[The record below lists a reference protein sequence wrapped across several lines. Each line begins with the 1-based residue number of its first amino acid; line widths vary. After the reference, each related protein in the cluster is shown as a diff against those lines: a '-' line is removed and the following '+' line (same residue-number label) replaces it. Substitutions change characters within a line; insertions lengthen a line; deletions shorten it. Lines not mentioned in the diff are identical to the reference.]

1 MRFDSLNRTNPWRF
15 GAMFV
20 FAVTLVVC
28 FGLTLTAVG
37 QTGATPGLENATL
50 AASVPPAP
58 MSNTPASSAMIFVP
72 ESSVYRAEDAGK
84 WMHTNYVLRSTTGGM
99 PKPMAAPDFSSS
111 ITLAETPAS
120 MGCVYKVGPIY
131 AGCDPST
138 GGTNHP
144 TGGWGVIVIVDAF
157 DNPTAASDL
166 ATFDATFGIPAPPS
180 FTKVY
185 ANGNGAC
192 TTPPP
197 NAGWALEE
205 ALDVEWAHAMAPNA
219 RIVLVEACSNSGTN
233 LYYAETVAGKWA
245 YYYGGGQITNSWGG
259 GEYSGEVAD
268 DVNFYASYWSKVAY
282 FASAGDSGCGAQY
295 PSSSPWVVS
304 AGGTRINRNADH
316 SFANEACWSGSGGGI
331 SAVEQWDPTSTAFR
345 GKGMGPWSAYQYPMF
360 GGYLTGA
367 YRHTPDLSF
376 NADPASGVYVYS
388 GYNGGWFIVG
398 GTSVSS
404 PALAGIVNLAGRRL
418 GQAPAVGGYYTNEEN
433 NLLYDQLYAVGMYA
447 ANFYDVTTGTN
458 GCSVG
463 TKWDYCTGVGSPRGL
478 GGK

>member
-1 MRFDSLNRTNPWRF
+1 MRTDNLTKTNLWRS
-15 GAMFV
+15 GGVFV
-20 FAVTLVVC
+20 FAVALIVCLAFTLPAAAQSDTTPD
-28 FGLTLTAVG
+28 FGEA
-37 QTGATPGLENATL
+37 AP
-50 AASVPPAP
+50 AASVPATP
-58 MSNTPASSAMIFVP
+58 MSNTPVSSATVFVP
-72 ESSVYRAEDAGK
+72 ESSVYRAENAGRFA
-84 WMHTNYVLRSTTGGM
+84 HTHYVLRTATGKM
-99 PKPMAAPDFSSS
+99 PKPMAAPDFSSL

-120 MGCVYKVGPIY
+120 MGCVYKVGPTY
-131 AGCDPST
+131 PGCDPST
-138 GGTNHP
+138 GGTRHP
-144 TGGWGVIVIVDAF
+144 TGGWGAIVIVDAF

-197 NAGWALEE
+197 NAGWALESS
-205 ALDVEWAHAMAPNA
+205 LDIEWAHAMAPNA
-219 RIVLVEACSNSGTN
+219 RIVLVEACSNSLVN
-233 LYYAETVAGKWA
+233 MYYAETVAGKWA
-245 YYYGGGQITNSWGG
+245 AFYGGGQITNSWGT
-259 GEYSGEVAD
+259 GEYVGERTD
-268 DVNFYASYWSKVAY
+268 DVNFYSAYWKNIVY
-282 FASAGDSGCGAQY
+282 FASAGDSGCGAGY
-295 PSSSPWVVS
+295 PSSSPWIVS

-331 SAVEQWDPTSTAFR
+331 STVEQWGPTTSFR
-345 GKGMGPWSAYQYPMF
+345 GNGMGPWSAYQYPYF
-360 GGYLTGA
+360 GGYTA
-367 YRHTPDLSF
+367 SAFRHTPDISF

-404 PALAGIVNLAGRRL
+404 PALAGIVNLANNRL
-418 GQAPAVGGYYTNEEN
+418 GQAPSVGGYYTNQEN
-433 NLLYDQLYAVGMYA
+433 NLLYDQLYAVKMYK